1 MKAHS
6 KVYLA
11 LYKGQKQGKDI
22 KSHLARLLDHS
33 IRAIT
38 KAPYSHCE
46 IAVKT
51 TDKCYK
57 CYSSSAR
64 DKGVRCKTME
74 LPSDKWDLISLPEHV
89 ILDTIDLY
97 EETQGE
103 KYDYIGVLRF
113 ICPFLKPSPTRW
125 FCSEWCAQALGLE
138 NPAQYSPNSLAHL
151 YQVIASYKQK

>member
-1 MKAHS
+1 MKVHS

-22 KSHLARLLDHS
+22 KSYLARLLDHS

-38 KAPYSHCE
+38 QSPYSHCE
-46 IAVKT
+46 IAVVYT
-51 TDKCYK
+51 ATQYK
-57 CYSSSAR
+57 SYSASSR

-74 LPSDKWDLISLPEHV
+74 LPSDKWDLISLSEHV

-103 KYDYIGVLRF
+103 KYDYLGVLRF
-113 ICPFLKPSPTRW
+113 IFPFLKPSPTRW

-138 NPAQYSPNSLAHL
+138 NPAQYSPSRLVKKLQGVN
-151 YQVIASYKQK
+151 YE